1 MVFNTQIQQFTLFS
15 FFIQGQVGKEMDLI
29 YFFLPALEHFLQI
42 FLSRV
47 SVDKTLSLT
56 SRWGF
61 TSLFYLIGGGW
72 RNTPWTWTLWLIPQF
87 LSSLP
92 MLFFFFAFLLY
103 YLVFSFKEHITHA
116 HMYHM
121 YYIIYHFNFN
131 GHLCIRFMQTG
142 ICYTLWTNSV
152 ILTQC

>member
-56 SRWGF
+56 SCWGF

-72 RNTPWTWTLWLIPQF
+72 GNTPWTWTLWLIPHSV
-87 LSSLP
+87 SSPP
-92 MLFFFFAFLLY
+92 MLFFAFLLY

-142 ICYTLWTNSV
+142 ICYTLWKNPV